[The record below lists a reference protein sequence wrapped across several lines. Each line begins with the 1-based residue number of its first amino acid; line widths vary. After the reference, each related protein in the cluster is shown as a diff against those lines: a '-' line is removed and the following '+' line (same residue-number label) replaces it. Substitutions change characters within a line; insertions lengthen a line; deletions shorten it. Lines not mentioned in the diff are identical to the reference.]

1 MRDLAENS
9 VSYTRTAGRR
19 IKEACSNVGLA
30 ACMEESSES
39 GSGHSNRLLGFEAI
53 LWASNVVTR
62 GQGPK
67 QRFSWQEAM
76 ALGDGSGT
84 RELTVLFPLSCF
96 VSRFV
101 LSFRK
106 GKEKEALKGEQ
117 GNSPGQVQTLRKDW
131 PRQAYEGDEFGVSDF
146 R

>member
-1 MRDLAENS
+1 MAAGKDKVRDLAENS

-39 GSGHSNRLLGFEAI
+39 GSGHSNRLLGLRRFYG
-53 LWASNVVTR
+53 LVMWSVV

-67 QRFSWQEAM
+67 QRFSWREAM
-76 ALGDGSGT
+76 ALEMAPGK
-84 RELTVLFPLSCF
+84 RELTVLFPVSCF

-106 GKEKEALKGEQ
+106 GKEKEAQKGNKGKSQ
-117 GNSPGQVQTLRKDW
+117 GKVQTLRKDW
-131 PRQAYEGDEFGVSDF
+131 PRASV
-146 R
+146 